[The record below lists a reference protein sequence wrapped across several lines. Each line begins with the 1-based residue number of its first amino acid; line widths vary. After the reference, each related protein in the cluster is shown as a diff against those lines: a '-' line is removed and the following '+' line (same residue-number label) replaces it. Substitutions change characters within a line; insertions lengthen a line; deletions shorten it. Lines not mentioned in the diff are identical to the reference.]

1 MTSSRSPDTRRRR
14 LLQGAGAAA
23 VGVVSAAVPAAFA
36 AAPATDAPAG
46 SDGKKVLRVL
56 FSSAET
62 GFDPA
67 RVSDLYS
74 RTVTAH
80 IFESLYTYDHLARPA
95 KIKPMTAAAL
105 PEVSADFRVWTIR
118 LQRGIYFA
126 DDPAFKGQ
134 RRELQARD
142 FIYAI
147 QRTVDP
153 ANISPLEKDMIDL
166 GILGLQEARDT
177 AVKSKGRFDYD
188 RPLPGLRALDSHTLQ
203 ITVDKPR
210 PRLIYTLA
218 DGSVLGGTA
227 REVVEHYGDTIAEHP
242 VGTGPFRLKSW
253 RRTSRIV
260 LERNPTFREVLY
272 SGEPA
277 ADDAEGQAL
286 LARFKGR
293 RLPMVDEVEVL
304 IVEEFQPQWLTF
316 LNRQVDG
323 LAGVTG
329 QLPSQ
334 FNQEAAPGNKL
345 APRLAKQGVQMYR
358 SLAADA
364 AFTYFNM
371 KDPMVGGMEPAQI
384 ALRRAISLGYNVAE
398 EIRSIRRGQAII
410 GQGLLMPHT
419 MGYSAHFKSEMGDYD
434 PARARAL
441 LDLYGFLDRDGDGWR
456 ERPDGSRLEL
466 EIATE
471 PEQIYRAYNEQWQK
485 GMKAIGIRVRFKTQ
499 QWPENLKGAD
509 AGKLMMWMLGTA
521 AASPDGLDALGRLY
535 GPLAGNG
542 NFSRFQ
548 FDGFDRIYEQLAALP
563 DGPER
568 ERLLFDAQ
576 RLAVAYMPYKTHAH
590 RIFTDLTHPWVIGFR
605 RPLFWSDWWQT
616 VDIDNELRAKALR
629 S

>member
-1 MTSSRSPDTRRRR
+1 MARTLPSDTGRRR
-14 LLQGAGAAA
+14 LVQGAVAAA
-23 VGVVSAAVPAAFA
+23 LVAATRPAFA
-36 AAPATDAPAG
+36 AEPTPAA
-46 SDGKKVLRVL
+46 SDKKVLRVL

-74 RTVTAH
+74 RTITAH

-95 KIKPMTAAAL
+95 KIKPMTAAAM

-118 LQRGIYFA
+118 LQRGIFFA

-166 GILGLQEARDT
+166 GILGLQEAREA

-188 RPLPGLRALDSHTLQ
+188 RPVPGLRALDSHTLQ

-227 REVVEHYGDTIAEHP
+227 REVVEYYGETIAEHP
-242 VGTGPFRLKSW
+242 VGTGPFRLKTW

-345 APRLAKQGVQMYR
+345 APRLVRQGVQMYR

-364 AFTYFNM
+364 AFSYFNM
-371 KDPMVGGMEPAQI
+371 KDPTIGGNEPAQV
-384 ALRRAISLGYNVAE
+384 ALRRAISLAYNVSE
-398 EIRSIRRGQAII
+398 EIRNIRRGQAIV
-410 GQGLLMPHT
+410 GQGMLMPHT
-419 MGYSAHFKSEMGDYD
+419 TGYSSHFKSEMGDHD

-441 LDLYGFLDRDGDGWR
+441 LDLYGFVDRDGDGWR

-485 GMKAIGIRVRFKTQ
+485 AMKSIGIRIRFKTQ

-509 AGKLMMWMLGTA
+509 AGTLMMWMLGSA
-521 AASPDGLDALGRLY
+521 SSSPDGADWMRLLY
-535 GPLAGNG
+535 SPLAGNG

-548 FDGFDRIYEQLAALP
+548 LEAADRIYEQLQALP

-568 ERLLFDAQ
+568 DRLFHEAQ
-576 RLAVAYMPYKTHAH
+576 RLAVAYMPYKMHAH

-616 VDIDNELRAKALR
+616 VDIDNDLRAKALR